1 MRCVTPAKDA
11 PAPLDARRPERTDG
25 RPAPELRATATAPVS
40 ASHDAL
46 GGSPL
51 DPRLTFASFVIGRS
65 NTLAHA
71 AARQVAEGR
80 RGDRV
85 MFNPLYI
92 HAGVGL
98 GKTHLLQAVTWAGN
112 SGSERK
118 VLYLTAEKFMYG
130 FVAALKTQTALAFKE
145 ALRGID
151 VLVIDDLQFLQG
163 KSTQAEFCHTLN
175 ALIDAGRQ
183 VVIAAD
189 RPPSDL
195 ESLDDRVRSRLAGGL
210 VVEMGSLGEELRL
223 GILKSRVAA
232 ARAHHATFDVPAPV
246 LDYLARTITHNG
258 RDLEGAVNRLLAH
271 SKLNAQPVTLEMAE
285 REVRDLI
292 RPQEPKRIKIED
304 IQRVVARQYNV
315 SRSDLLSSR
324 RTANVV
330 RPRQVA
336 MYLAKTLTLRS
347 LPEIGRRFGGR
358 DHTTVLHA
366 VRKIEALVAKDVALV
381 RRGRSRSSASCRSNA
396 RTGSSPPCGTGWPVA
411 AAADRGAAGHFCR
424 KRGERPRRFPC
435 AGGHPRHLAVPPRVW
450 SNPASI
456 RLFGFQMPRRC
467 LSGRPAFPS
476 LGSGGYCN
484 EGHGRT
490 RATAEIAGPRPSRG
504 RAPQHHSDP
513 RQRAV
518 PRRKRPAVAESH
530 RPRPRGD
537 RNAGGGNRDR
547 RLDHRAGAH
556 VLRHRAQTARR
567 LADRAGR
574 RRRPRGAGDPRRPL
588 ALHAADPAGKRFPGS
603 RRRRHDAFVHAGR
616 RRPEAADRPHA
627 VRDLDRRDAL
637 LPQRHLSARA
647 GTRQGRD
654 PARGRDRRPSAGAG
668 RSAVAEGRGR
678 HAGRD
683 RAAQDRRRSAA
694 ADRGQ

>member
-1 MRCVTPAKDA
+1 MALSTNIERDHFEQDRSEQDHWARFKGRIRTTVGEDVYTSWFARMDLERIHDDCVHLSVPTKFLKSWIQAHYADRVLSCWQAEVPGVRRIELAVRTAIRGPAPAKDGKA
-11 PAPLDARRPERTDG
+11 PHDERRADQNHG
-25 RPAPELRATATAPVS
+25 RPAVELRATATAPVS

-51 DPRLTFASFVIGRS
+51 DPRLTFATFVMGRS

-80 RGDRV
+80 RGDPV

-112 SGSERK
+112 AGGERK

-130 FVAALKTQTALAFKE
+130 FVAALKSQTALAFKE

-163 KSTQAEFCHTLN
+163 KSTQSEFCHTLN

-183 VVIAAD
+183 VVVAAD

-223 GILKSRVAA
+223 EILKSRVTA
-232 ARAHHATFDVPAPV
+232 ARAHHAAFDVPAPV
-246 LDYLARTITHNG
+246 LEYLARTITHNG
-258 RDLEGAVNRLLAH
+258 RDLEGAINRLLAH
-271 SKLNAQPVTLEMAE
+271 SKLNATAVTLEMAE
-285 REVRDLI
+285 REVRDLV
-292 RPQEPKRIKIED
+292 RPQEPKRVKIED

-366 VRKIEALVAKDVALV
+366 VRKIEALVARDVALSDEV
-381 RRGRSRSSASCRSNA
+381 
-396 RTGSSPPCGTGWPVA
+396 
-411 AAADRGAAGHFCR
+411 DLL
-424 KRGERPRRFPC
+424 KRQLQE
-435 AGGHPRHLAVPPRVW
+435 
-450 SNPASI
+450 
-456 RLFGFQMPRRC
+456 
-467 LSGRPAFPS
+467 
-476 LGSGGYCN
+476 
-484 EGHGRT
+484 
-490 RATAEIAGPRPSRG
+490 
-504 RAPQHHSDP
+504 
-513 RQRAV
+513 
-518 PRRKRPAVAESH
+518 
-530 RPRPRGD
+530 
-537 RNAGGGNRDR
+537 
-547 RLDHRAGAH
+547 
-556 VLRHRAQTARR
+556 
-567 LADRAGR
+567 
-574 RRRPRGAGDPRRPL
+574 
-588 ALHAADPAGKRFPGS
+588 
-603 RRRRHDAFVHAGR
+603 
-616 RRPEAADRPHA
+616 
-627 VRDLDRRDAL
+627 
-637 LPQRHLSARA
+637 
-647 GTRQGRD
+647 
-654 PARGRDRRPSAGAG
+654 
-668 RSAVAEGRGR
+668 
-678 HAGRD
+678 
-683 RAAQDRRRSAA
+683 
-694 ADRGQ
+694 

>member
-1 MRCVTPAKDA
+1 MAASAIAEQDNWTRFKERLRASVGEEFYSSWFARMELEAIVDDSVRMSVPTKFLKSWIQSHYIDRVLQCWQSDLPSVVRVDLTVRSAVRTVAPAKDA
-11 PAPLDARRPERTDG
+11 KIQIGERHMERNDAR
-25 RPAPELRATATAPVS
+25 PAAELRAVATVPVS

-51 DPRLTFASFVIGRS
+51 DPRLTFGSFVVGRS

-80 RGDRV
+80 RGDPV

-112 SGSERK
+112 SGNERK

-130 FVAALKTQTALAFKE
+130 FVAALKSQTALAFKE

-151 VLVIDDLQFLQG
+151 VLVIDDLQFLSG
-163 KSTQAEFCHTLN
+163 KSTQSEFCHTLN

-223 GILKSRVAA
+223 EILKSRVTA
-232 ARAHHATFDVPAPV
+232 ARAHHATFDVPQPV
-246 LDYLARTITHNG
+246 LEYLAKTITHNG
-258 RDLEGAVNRLLAH
+258 RDLEGAINRLLAH
-271 SKLNAQPVTLEMAE
+271 SKLNAAAVTLEMAE
-285 REVRDLI
+285 REVRDLV
-292 RPQEPKRIKIED
+292 RPQEPKRVKIED

-366 VRKIEALVAKDVALV
+366 VRKIEALVAKDISLSDEVELL
-381 RRGRSRSSASCRSNA
+381 
-396 RTGSSPPCGTGWPVA
+396 
-411 AAADRGAAGHFCR
+411 
-424 KRGERPRRFPC
+424 KRQ
-435 AGGHPRHLAVPPRVW
+435 L
-450 SNPASI
+450 
-456 RLFGFQMPRRC
+456 
-467 LSGRPAFPS
+467 
-476 LGSGGYCN
+476 
-484 EGHGRT
+484 
-490 RATAEIAGPRPSRG
+490 
-504 RAPQHHSDP
+504 
-513 RQRAV
+513 
-518 PRRKRPAVAESH
+518 
-530 RPRPRGD
+530 
-537 RNAGGGNRDR
+537 
-547 RLDHRAGAH
+547 
-556 VLRHRAQTARR
+556 
-567 LADRAGR
+567 
-574 RRRPRGAGDPRRPL
+574 
-588 ALHAADPAGKRFPGS
+588 
-603 RRRRHDAFVHAGR
+603 
-616 RRPEAADRPHA
+616 
-627 VRDLDRRDAL
+627 
-637 LPQRHLSARA
+637 
-647 GTRQGRD
+647 
-654 PARGRDRRPSAGAG
+654 
-668 RSAVAEGRGR
+668 
-678 HAGRD
+678 
-683 RAAQDRRRSAA
+683 QD
-694 ADRGQ
+694 